1 MNWESQLICTV
12 NTILWSV
19 SRTAL
24 ALMWVSFLCQS
35 LSFGTF
41 VCNTSSS
48 IQCITSTLWFDGAR
62 THTHTLMI
70 PYEILYF
77 RNYFAFMSFY
87 LRYEAN
93 WQVLIFSVQRCGSD
107 LFSVWIFDIIFMGI
121 FDIFSLN
128 LWLTVHLWFEIRLH
142 GNMAHSKDQMF
153 TFNSSDCVERTLN
166 FVDRLKRIFSI
177 KLKLEGSVVENAK
190 NTWNANTYVSVRF
203 CVKRT

>member
-62 THTHTLMI
+62 TRTHTHSWFHTKSSISVTILHSCRFISVMKPTDKFWYF
-70 PYEILYF
+70 PYKDVAVI
-77 RNYFAFMSFY
+77 SF
-87 LRYEAN
+87 
-93 WQVLIFSVQRCGSD
+93 RCGS
-107 LFSVWIFDIIFMGI
+107 LTLYLWAFLTFLAWIFG
-121 FDIFSLN
+121 LP
-128 LWLTVHLWFEIRLH
+128 
-142 GNMAHSKDQMF
+142 F
-153 TFNSSDCVERTLN
+153 TFDLKSDYMATWHIQKIKCSHSMRAIASNERLISLT
-166 FVDRLKRIFSI
+166 D
-177 KLKLEGSVVENAK
+177 
-190 NTWNANTYVSVRF
+190 WNAYLA
-203 CVKRT
+203 